1 MLEDQFDFV
10 LLAEFFDESLVIL
23 AKRFC
28 WDLEQ
33 ANYSDFLWEKTRSGR
48 GYWFSPWK
56 EPGIAQVR
64 YLKQN
69 SRRKDAVSKM
79 TLETRETLEVNINF
93 GTLQC
98 FFLSRNG
105 LLLTTNS
112 TTTFF
117 KFLREKSWGGK
128 RHEQVS
134 CSYGKEALARDVDRL
149 RRMNKQLEKECVL
162 AIPTIPG
169 WVAIWGEDK
178 VWRCSQPWWS
188 GWVRI

>member
-33 ANYSDFLWEKTRSGR
+33 VNHSDFHWEQKT
-48 GYWFSPWK
+48 
-56 EPGIAQVR
+56 PGIAQVR

-69 SRRKDAVSKM
+69 SRRKDAVSEM

-98 FFLSRNG
+98 F
-105 LLLTTNS
+105 
-112 TTTFF
+112 
-117 KFLREKSWGGK
+117 
-128 RHEQVS
+128 
-134 CSYGKEALARDVDRL
+134 C
-149 RRMNKQLEKECVL
+149 
-162 AIPTIPG
+162 PG
-169 WVAIWGEDK
+169 MA
-178 VWRCSQPWWS
+178 CY
-188 GWVRI
+188 

>member
-33 ANYSDFLWEKTRSGR
+33 ANYSDLLWEKTRSGR

-56 EPGIAQVR
+56 EPGVAQVR

-93 GTLQC
+93 ATLQC
-98 FFLSRNG
+98 FFCPGMACYWLQTLQPLSSSFWGRNLEVG
-105 LLLTTNS
+105 KGMSKYLAVMERKLLQEMWTSCNGWTSSLKKNV
-112 TTTFF
+112 
-117 KFLREKSWGGK
+117 FLP
-128 RHEQVS
+128 
-134 CSYGKEALARDVDRL
+134 
-149 RRMNKQLEKECVL
+149 
-162 AIPTIPG
+162 IPTIPG
-169 WVAIWGEDK
+169 WVAIWGED
-178 VWRCSQPWWS
+178 
-188 GWVRI
+188 

>member
-56 EPGIAQVR
+56 EPGVAQVR

-93 GTLQC
+93 ATLQC
-98 FFLSRNG
+98 FFVQ
-105 LLLTTNS
+105 
-112 TTTFF
+112 
-117 KFLREKSWGGK
+117 EW
-128 RHEQVS
+128 
-134 CSYGKEALARDVDRL
+134 
-149 RRMNKQLEKECVL
+149 L
-162 AIPTIPG
+162 AIDYKLYNHFLQ
-169 WVAIWGEDK
+169 VFEGEILRWEK
-178 VWRCSQPWWS
+178 AWASILQLWKGSSCKRCGPAATDEQAAWKRLCSCQYQQF
-188 GWVRI
+188 RAE